1 LKKEE
6 RDMVAGQVVGF
17 GISVV
22 MIVVGALLCLY
33 SIYDR
38 MKNAEEQAKKI
49 ADEVE
54 KRLSGKAG
62 ITGSPIPL
70 ADLNNIIEAILK
82 IENPFMQVG
91 VFLTVFGIIVMVISI
106 FIPF

>member
-1 LKKEE
+1 
-6 RDMVAGQVVGF
+6 MVAGQVVGF

-22 MIVVGALLCLY
+22 MIVIGIVLCIY

-38 MKNAEEQAKKI
+38 RKDAEEQAKQI
-49 ADEVE
+49 ASEIA
-54 KRLSGKAG
+54 RIQAGKEG
-62 ITGSPIPL
+62 ITASPIPL
-70 ADLNNIIEAILK
+70 ADLNDIIKAINQIK
-82 IENPFMQVG
+82 NPAMQVG

>member
-1 LKKEE
+1 
-6 RDMVAGQVVGF
+6 MVAGQVVGF

-22 MIVVGALLCLY
+22 MIVIGIALCIY

-38 MKNAEEQAKKI
+38 RKDAEEQAKKI
-49 ADEVE
+49 AEEIAKVQSRKE
-54 KRLSGKAG
+54 G
-62 ITGSPIPL
+62 ITASPIPL
-70 ADLNNIIEAILK
+70 ADLNDIIKAINQIK
-82 IENPFMQVG
+82 NPAMQVG

>member
-1 LKKEE
+1 
-6 RDMVAGQVVGF
+6 MVAGQLVVF

-22 MIVVGALLCLY
+22 MVALGVILCLY
-33 SIYDR
+33 SVYDR
-38 MKNAEEQAKKI
+38 MKNAEERAKKI
-49 ADEVE
+49 AEEVA
-54 KRLSGKAG
+54 KSLSKKEG
-62 ITGSPIPL
+62 ITVSPIPL

>member
-1 LKKEE
+1 
-6 RDMVAGQVVGF
+6 MVAGQLVVF

-22 MIVVGALLCLY
+22 MIVIGVLLCLY

-38 MKNAEEQAKKI
+38 MKNAEERAKKLAQEI
-49 ADEVE
+49 MKGLTKKE
-54 KRLSGKAG
+54 G

-70 ADLNNIIEAILK
+70 ADLNNIIEAIMK
-82 IENPFMQVG
+82 IQNTFMQVG
-91 VFLTVFGIIVMVISI
+91 VFLTVFGIIVMIISI

>member
-1 LKKEE
+1 
-6 RDMVAGQVVGF
+6 MVAGQLVVF

-22 MIVVGALLCLY
+22 MIVIGVLLCLY

-38 MKNAEEQAKKI
+38 MKNAEERAKKLAQEI
-49 ADEVE
+49 MKGLTKKE
-54 KRLSGKAG
+54 G

-70 ADLNNIIEAILK
+70 ADLNNIIEAIMK
-82 IENPFMQVG
+82 IENTFMQVG
-91 VFLTVFGIIVMVISI
+91 VFLTVFGIIVMIISI